1 MVTLPTWEVAMDN
14 RLNELRRKISTLR
27 AEMLALEAVVRDQI
41 KQDQD
46 CAESAL
52 QLMAMRRA
60 LTELV
65 REWVRLGG
73 GDRLPAITE
82 RLREKTRPA
91 ASARLAAKKV
101 EKRRLLAPPPA
112 IGIKKRNIRLPAPLS
127 PTVTGVLDGR
137 QQKSQRKAARREARR

>member
-1 MVTLPTWEVAMDN
+1 MDN

-41 KQDQD
+41 KRDQG
-46 CAESAL
+46 CAESSL

-60 LTELV
+60 LTAFV

-82 RLREKTRPA
+82 RLREKHRPA
-91 ASARLAAKKV
+91 ASARPAAKKV
-101 EKRRLLAPPPA
+101 QKRRLVAAPAA
-112 IGIKKRNIRLPAPLS
+112 IGIKKRNLHLPVPLS

>member
-1 MVTLPTWEVAMDN
+1 MDN

-41 KQDQD
+41 KKDQD
-46 CAESAL
+46 CTESSL
-52 QLMAMRRA
+52 QLMAMRRG

-82 RLREKTRPA
+82 RLREKHRPA
-91 ASARLAAKKV
+91 ASARPAAKKAQ
-101 EKRRLLAPPPA
+101 KRRLLPPAA
-112 IGIKKRNIRLPAPLS
+112 IGIKNRNLPRPAPLS